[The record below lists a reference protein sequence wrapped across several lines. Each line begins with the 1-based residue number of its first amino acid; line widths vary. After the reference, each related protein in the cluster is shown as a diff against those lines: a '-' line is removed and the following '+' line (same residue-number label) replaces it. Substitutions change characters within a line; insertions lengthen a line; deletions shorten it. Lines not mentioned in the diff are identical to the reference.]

1 MSMAKKTDLIV
12 LELTSAIVM
21 EGEIVTAG
29 NLIEVTEKEARNL
42 LARGKAVVADEQDVE
57 SAADADLTEMT
68 VADLQKLAGDIG
80 VEGFKSM
87 KKDELIAAIEAAS
100 EASE

>member
-1 MSMAKKTDLIV
+1 MAKKTDLIV

-42 LARGKAVVADEQDVE
+42 LARGKAVVADERDVE

-68 VADLQKLAGDIG
+68 VADLQNLAGDIG
-80 VEGFKSM
+80 IEGFKSM

-100 EASE
+100 EADQ